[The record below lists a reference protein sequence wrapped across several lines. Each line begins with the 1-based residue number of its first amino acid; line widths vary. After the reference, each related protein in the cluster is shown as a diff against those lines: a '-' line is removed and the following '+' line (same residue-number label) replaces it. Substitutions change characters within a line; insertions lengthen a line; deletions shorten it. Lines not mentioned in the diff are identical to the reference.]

1 MFSSYTEVSLMKK
14 REIKINIAMKSLTSR
29 GVKEY
34 PFLLLNTPETYRELI
49 EESVRS
55 CIAAYRERAIASK
68 NPTPLTDEEYREM
81 SEIGKLAFGIHY
93 NEAEINEGE
102 AIAAAIEAVSDGIV
116 RVFKGD
122 EEMPD
127 LDATLKINEGDVFAF
142 IRLTMLSGRMW

>member
-1 MFSSYTEVSLMKK
+1 MEK
-14 REIKINIAMKSLTSR
+14 REIKIYVSMKNIGSRRVKKSSFIL
-29 GVKEY
+29 KA
-34 PFLLLNTPETYRELI
+34 TPSTYRELI

-68 NPTPLTDEEYREM
+68 NPAPLTDEEYREM

-93 NEAEINEGE
+93 NDAEIDEGK
-102 AIAAAIEAVSDGIV
+102 AIATAIEAVSDGIV

-127 LDATLKINEGDVFAF
+127 LDATLEINEGDVFTF
-142 IRLTMLSGRMW
+142 VRLTMLSGRMW

>member
-1 MFSSYTEVSLMKK
+1 MKK

-34 PFLLLNTPETYRELI
+34 PFLLLNTPETLRELI

-55 CIAAYRERAIASK
+55 CITAYRERAIASK

-93 NEAEINEGE
+93 NEAEINEGK
-102 AIAAAIEAVSDGIV
+102 AIAAAIEAVEDGIV
-116 RVFKGD
+116 RIFRGEV
-122 EEMPD
+122 ELTN
-127 LDATLKINEGDVFAF
+127 LDSEITVNEGDVFAF